1 MAKLI
6 IGSRG
11 SKLAL
16 TQTHHMRDQLCSLHA
31 DLEVEVEIIRTVGD
45 VNRAPL
51 RSFGG
56 QGVFTKE
63 LENAL
68 LDGRVD
74 LAVHSLKDLPTR
86 FHADLDIIAT
96 PPREDVRDALIA
108 DASHPTLS
116 QLPQGALVGTGSPR
130 RQTQLRALRP
140 DLELTEIRGNLDTRI
155 DKVNRGEC
163 SAIVLAAAG
172 LHRLG
177 WQHHISAYLSPE
189 EMLPAAG
196 QAALGLQMRRDHP
209 LKEYVAALDDAET
222 HHSVRAERSLLRALR
237 GGCHAP
243 VAAWGRIEDGQL
255 VLDGRVGH
263 SSGTPLLH
271 AQLKGAVG
279 EDEELGIALADEL
292 RALGA
297 DEIIE
302 SAQ

>member
-11 SKLAL
+11 SQLAL
-16 TQTHHMRDQLCSLHA
+16 TQTRYMSDQLCAIHT
-31 DLEVEVEIIRTVGD
+31 DLEVEIEIIRTTGD
-45 VNRAPL
+45 GSRVPL

-68 LDGRVD
+68 LEGRVD
-74 LAVHSLKDLPTR
+74 LAVHSLKDLPTQ
-86 FHADLDIIAT
+86 FHPDLDIVAT
-96 PPREDVRDALIA
+96 PQREDVRDALVSS
-108 DASHPTLS
+108 ASHPTLS
-116 QLPQGALVGTGSPR
+116 TLPEGALVGTGSPR

-140 DLELTEIRGNLDTRI
+140 DLQLTEIRGNLDTRI
-155 DKVNRGEC
+155 EKVTQGEF

-177 WQHHISAYLSPE
+177 WQQHISCYLSPE

-196 QAALGLQMRRDHP
+196 QAALGLQMRGDHQ
-209 LKEYVAALDDAET
+209 LRARVAVLNDADT
-222 HHSVRAERSLLRALR
+222 HQAVRAERSLLRTLR

-243 VAAWGRIEDGQL
+243 VAAWGRVEDTQL

-271 AQLKGAVG
+271 AQLKGAIDEG
-279 EDEELGIALADEL
+279 EALGVALAEKL

-297 DEIIE
+297 DQIIE
-302 SAQ
+302 SVK

>member
-16 TQTHHMRDQLCSLHA
+16 TQTHHMRDQLRQLHE
-31 DLEVEVEIIRTVGD
+31 DLDVDVEIIRTTGD
-45 VNRAPL
+45 GSRDSL

-63 LENAL
+63 LEKAL

-86 FHADLDIIAT
+86 FNTALAIVAT

-108 DASHPTLS
+108 GPAYSELGD
-116 QLPQGALVGTGSPR
+116 LPEGACVGTGSPR

-140 DLELTEIRGNLDTRI
+140 DLDLVDIRGNLDTRI
-155 DKVNRGEC
+155 GKVASGEC
-163 SAIVLAAAG
+163 TAVILAAAG

-177 WQHHISAYLSPE
+177 WQQHISAYLSTQD
-189 EMLPAAG
+189 MLPAAG
-196 QAALGLQMRRDHP
+196 QAALGLQMRTDHP
-209 LKEYVAALDDAET
+209 LRDRVAALNDVPT
-222 HHSVRAERSLLRALR
+222 HCAVRAERSLLQTLR

-243 VAAWGRIEDGQL
+243 VAAWARIEDDRL
-255 VLDGRVGH
+255 VLDGRVGDP
-263 SSGTPLLH
+263 SGNPLLH
-271 AQLKGAVG
+271 AQRSGPADEPESLGA
-279 EDEELGIALADEL
+279 ALAEDL
-292 RALGA
+292 RTQGA
-297 DEIIE
+297 DHLIQE
-302 SAQ
+302 SA